1 MTMDSVGNLAILASL
16 VKRVVKEWLDSQGTP
31 DLLEPRDNLVLVE
44 EEDEEEGLESLA
56 HQEISVTAENQD
68 HRDNRESA
76 ERKASQDL
84 SDPRERGDLPGPRAC
99 RENRVWLD
107 PRACKDRAV
116 PLDHRV

>member
-1 MTMDSVGNLAILASL
+1 MDSVGNLAILASL
-16 VKRVVKEWLDSQGTP
+16 VKRVVKEWLDFQDTL
-31 DLLEPRDNLVLVE
+31 DLLELRDNLALVE

-56 HQEISVTAENQD
+56 HQEISVTAVNQVP
-68 HRDNRESA
+68 RDSRESA

-84 SDPRERGDLPGPRAC
+84 SDPRERGDLPGPQAC

-107 PRACKDRAV
+107 LQACKDRAV